1 MGNIGHDSLNIR
13 ALAVLAARL
22 RNRIIGLEEVGTNL
36 TALLTTVFVDRHVKP
51 YAMVPD
57 SWTES

>member
-13 ALAVLAARL
+13 TLAVLAARYG
-22 RNRIIGLEEVGTNL
+22 NRTVGLKVVGTNL

-51 YAMVPD
+51 YAVVPD